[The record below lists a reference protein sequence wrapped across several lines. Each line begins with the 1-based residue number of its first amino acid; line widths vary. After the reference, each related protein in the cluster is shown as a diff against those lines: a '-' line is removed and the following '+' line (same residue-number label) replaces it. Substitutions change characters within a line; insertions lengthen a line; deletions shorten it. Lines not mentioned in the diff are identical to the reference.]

1 MDAIKCPGCGKLV
14 DVANYEKHVNGDPTN
29 GPHILNTINIPG
41 MGGPEIVQKNPT
53 GPVMVD
59 IPYLGRLRRDGFLAW
74 SFFMLLLGILLAEYT
89 AGHIR

>member
-1 MDAIKCPGCGKLV
+1 MIDEAKYAEHIRGDAS
-14 DVANYEKHVNGDPTN
+14 N
-29 GPHILNTINIPG
+29 GPHVLHTINIKG
-41 MGGPEIVQKNPT
+41 VGPEVVQSNPK

>member
-1 MDAIKCPGCGKLV
+1 MDLIKCPGCGQMIDETKY
-14 DVANYEKHVNGDPTN
+14 AEHIKGDASN
-29 GPHILNTINIPG
+29 GPHVLHTINIKG
-41 MGGPEIVQKNPT
+41 VGPEVVQSNPK

>member
-1 MDAIKCPGCGKLV
+1 MIDETKYAEHIRGDAS
-14 DVANYEKHVNGDPTN
+14 N
-29 GPHILNTINIPG
+29 GPHVLHTINIKG
-41 MGGPEIVQKNPT
+41 VGPEVVQSNPN
-53 GPVMVD
+53 GPVMID